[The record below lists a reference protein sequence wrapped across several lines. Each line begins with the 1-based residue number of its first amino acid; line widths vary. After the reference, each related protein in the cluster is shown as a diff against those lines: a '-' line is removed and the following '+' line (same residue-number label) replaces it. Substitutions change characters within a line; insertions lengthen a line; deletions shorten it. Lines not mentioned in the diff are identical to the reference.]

1 MCLLFSKNGN
11 LILPFIKF
19 MKSID
24 KIFNY
29 NYNVNIILKF

>member
-1 MCLLFSKNGN
+1 MIFE
-11 LILPFIKF
+11 KF
-19 MKSID
+19 VKSID